1 MGQKGEIIL
10 PSYSS
15 DNDIWQIFIDLFQMI
30 ADVKFQGLR
39 RNINQ
44 HPLAS
49 HLLLKHY
56 HGMFTAAITK
66 SLVKFDLPEY
76 FKAACT
82 LSLLKKLNL
91 DEDLRKTTGLCLA
104 TADA

>member
-1 MGQKGEIIL
+1 
-10 PSYSS
+10 
-15 DNDIWQIFIDLFQMI
+15 
-30 ADVKFQGLR
+30 
-39 RNINQ
+39 
-44 HPLAS
+44 
-49 HLLLKHY
+49 
-56 HGMFTAAITK
+56 MFTAAITK
-66 SLVKFDLPEY
+66 ALVKFDLPEY